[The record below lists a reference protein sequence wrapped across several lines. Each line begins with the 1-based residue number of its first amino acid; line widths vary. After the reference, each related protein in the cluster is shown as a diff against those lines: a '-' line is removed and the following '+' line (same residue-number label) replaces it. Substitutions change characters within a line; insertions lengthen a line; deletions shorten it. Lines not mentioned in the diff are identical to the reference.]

1 MRARSARATEQA
13 PREPLSTP
21 QFFNQAGQAQQLSR
35 LQQLFQQV
43 IESEQALNHQCS
55 RLVLGFHI
63 VPLFGTADD
72 HAKTLGRRIAA
83 DPDLAA
89 GPALIAGKGGRPL
102 MTFPVPLPMGYPLLR
117 SEEHTSELQ
126 SLMRIS
132 YAVFC
137 LKKKNKTAQRN
148 IEQIRSYVTT

>member
-1 MRARSARATEQA
+1 MHARSARATEQA

-63 VPLFGTADD
+63 VPLFGTADA
-72 HAKTLGRRIAA
+72 HAKTIGRRIAS
-83 DPDLAA
+83 DSVPAA
-89 GPALIAGKGGRPL
+89 SPALIAGKVGLPL
-102 MTFPVPLPMGYPLLR
+102 MTFPVTLAVGDPLQAIGYR
-117 SEEHTSELQ
+117 TSRARD
-126 SLMRIS
+126 SNDR
-132 YAVFC
+132 
-137 LKKKNKTAQRN
+137 
-148 IEQIRSYVTT
+148 

>member
-1 MRARSARATEQA
+1 MHARSARATEQA

-21 QFFNQAGQAQQLSR
+21 QFFNQSGQAQQLSR

-63 VPLFGTADD
+63 VPLFGTSDD

-83 DPDLAA
+83 APDLAT
-89 GPALIAGKGGRPL
+89 GPAPIPATGGP
-102 MTFPVPLPMGYPLLR
+102 PPLPFPTPPER
-117 SEEHTSELQ
+117 KA
-126 SLMRIS
+126 R
-132 YAVFC
+132 V
-137 LKKKNKTAQRN
+137 
-148 IEQIRSYVTT
+148 